1 MFEEYLYRVL
11 ANGHSV
17 NFSPRRPKPK
27 RSTVG
32 TKVRLTQAVLENQRR
47 GLTKPLAFV
56 PIYFGYEKVV
66 ESGSYLSELRGSTK
80 KKERLLDLFANI
92 QVIRQNF
99 GRLQVNVAPAIK
111 LDEWLQQ
118 PGVTDQLADLQLA
131 SLGQTIM
138 RRTNQQASIN
148 PVNLVHSPSSTLTS
162 PSRAHTV

>member
-1 MFEEYLYRVL
+1 MLGKSAAWF
-11 ANGHSV
+11 A
-17 NFSPRRPKPK
+17 
-27 RSTVG
+27 
-32 TKVRLTQAVLENQRR
+32 
-47 GLTKPLAFV
+47 KPLAFV

-118 PGVTDQLADLQLA
+118 PA
-131 SLGQTIM
+131 SLTSQ
-138 RRTNQQASIN
+138 
-148 PVNLVHSPSSTLTS
+148 LTCS
-162 PSRAHTV
+162 WLR